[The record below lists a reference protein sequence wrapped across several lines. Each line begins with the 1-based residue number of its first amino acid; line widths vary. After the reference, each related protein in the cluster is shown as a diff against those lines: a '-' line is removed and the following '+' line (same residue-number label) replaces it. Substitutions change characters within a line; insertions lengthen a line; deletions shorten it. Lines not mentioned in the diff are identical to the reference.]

1 MNHKSLG
8 KSIRIGRGSQDVTWY
23 YTRVN
28 DTGQTS
34 KVLQT
39 EDVEFFFQFK
49 TAQFPLFQ

>member
-8 KSIRIGRGSQDVTWY
+8 KIRIGRGSQYHVTY

-28 DTGQTS
+28 DTEQT

-39 EDVEFFFQFK
+39 EDVEFLFQFK